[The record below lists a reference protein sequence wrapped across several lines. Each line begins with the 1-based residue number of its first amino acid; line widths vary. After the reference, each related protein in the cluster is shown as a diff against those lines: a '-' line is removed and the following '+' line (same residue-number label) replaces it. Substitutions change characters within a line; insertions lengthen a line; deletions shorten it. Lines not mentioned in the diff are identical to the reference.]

1 MTTTIKNIQTN
12 EKNQTQSSEVPN
24 VITQRNKHRSRSD
37 KYLVVTSE
45 DLLKMFEEK
54 GFTWKLIAQ
63 ERSRKQEYKGYG
75 THLIALEAP
84 TFQFADADLQKEVKP
99 MIYMKNSYHGRTSL
113 VLDLGLFRF
122 YCSNGLFL
130 GNLIERKKLIHRD
143 WNKDKVDEVVKD
155 MEKLYNEKVA
165 PLIKSM
171 MTYEMSQEQQLEFAR
186 LALAKRLSDCP
197 NFINGSHE
205 KLLTTLSYRQDDE
218 GNSLWKVF
226 QRVQENLGLNF
237 RGNPVEISYTILS
250 KDKDGNEEKIQKIV
264 QKTSS
269 IKKVTEMNQWLFETA
284 RQIVEG

>member
-1 MTTTIKNIQTN
+1 MTTTINNQQINAKETQT
-12 EKNQTQSSEVPN
+12 SEVPN

-45 DLLKMFEEK
+45 DLLKMFEEQ
-54 GFTWKLIAQ
+54 GFTWRLVAQ

-84 TFQFADADLQKEVKP
+84 TFQFADVDLQKEVKP

-143 WNKDKVDEVVKD
+143 WNKDKVAEVVKD
-155 MEKLYNEKVA
+155 MERLYNERVA

-171 MTYEMSQEQQLEFAR
+171 MTYEMSQDQQLEFAR
-186 LALAKRLSDCP
+186 LALEKRLSDCP
-197 NFINGSHE
+197 NFIKGSHE

-237 RGNPVEISYTILS
+237 RGNPMEISYTILS
-250 KDKDGNEEKIQKIV
+250 KDKDGNDQEIQKIV
-264 QKTSS
+264 QKTTS
-269 IKKVTEMNQWLFETA
+269 IKKVTEMNQWLFDCA